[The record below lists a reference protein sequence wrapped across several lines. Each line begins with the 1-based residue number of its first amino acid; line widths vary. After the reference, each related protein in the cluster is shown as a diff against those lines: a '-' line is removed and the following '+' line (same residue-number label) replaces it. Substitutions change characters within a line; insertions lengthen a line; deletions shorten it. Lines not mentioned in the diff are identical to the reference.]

1 MFKIKR
7 WPRLKAISKSLKKG
21 SGIGAACE
29 AAGMSRFTLLK
40 WRKEDPKINRLIET
54 HLDGQIGTVEDALLK
69 SAVGFTYDE
78 ITQEVMKTME
88 GTETKKVVK
97 KVTKHVTPN
106 ATSAMFYLMNRAPKR
121 WADKRALVNNIV
133 ATVNNS
139 GRDKLKDIP
148 TALLKRMLEYAN
160 NGHGESPKESGSH
173 NGNGSD

>member
-1 MFKIKR
+1 MSKLKR
-7 WPRLKAISKSLKKG
+7 WPRLKAIAKSLTKG

-40 WRKEDPKINRLIET
+40 WRKEDPKINKLIES
-54 HLDGQIGTVEDALLK
+54 HLENQIGTVEDALLK
-69 SAVGFTYDE
+69 SAVGFSYDE
-78 ITQEVMKTME
+78 VTQEIVKTME
-88 GTETKKVVK
+88 GTEQKKLVK

-148 TALLKRMLEYAN
+148 TALLKRMLDYAN
-160 NGHGESPKESGSH
+160 NGSKEGSEPGPD
-173 NGNGSD
+173 NGNGSH

>member
-1 MFKIKR
+1 MYKLKR
-7 WPRLKAISKSLKKG
+7 WPRLKAIAKSLTKG

-40 WRKEDPKINRLIET
+40 WRKEDPKINKLIES
-54 HLDGQIGTVEDALLK
+54 HLENQIGTVEDALLK
-69 SAVGFTYDE
+69 SAVGFSYDE
-78 ITQEVMKTME
+78 VTQEIVKTME
-88 GTETKKVVK
+88 GTEQKKLVK

-106 ATSAMFYLMNRAPKR
+106 ATSAMFYLMNKAPKR

-148 TALLKRMLEYAN
+148 TALLKRMLDYAN
-160 NGHGESPKESGSH
+160 NGSKEGSEPGPDD
-173 NGNGSD
+173 GNGSH

>member
-1 MFKIKR
+1 MYKLKR
-7 WPRLKAISKSLKKG
+7 WPRLKAIAKSLTKG

-40 WRKEDPKINRLIET
+40 WRKEDPKINKLIES
-54 HLDGQIGTVEDALLK
+54 HLENQIGTVEDALLK
-69 SAVGFTYDE
+69 SAVGFSYDE
-78 ITQEVMKTME
+78 VTQEIVKTME
-88 GTETKKVVK
+88 GTEQRKLVK

-139 GRDKLKDIP
+139 GREKLKDIP
-148 TALLKRMLEYAN
+148 TALLKRMLDYAN
-160 NGHGESPKESGSH
+160 NGSKEGSEPGPD
-173 NGNGSD
+173 NGNGSH

>member
-1 MFKIKR
+1 MYKLKR
-7 WPRLKAISKSLKKG
+7 WPRLKAIAKSLTKG

-40 WRKEDPKINRLIET
+40 WRKEDPKINKLIES
-54 HLDGQIGTVEDALLK
+54 HLENQIGTVEDALLK
-69 SAVGFTYDE
+69 SAVGFSYDE
-78 ITQEVMKTME
+78 VTQEIVKTME
-88 GTETKKVVK
+88 GTEQKKLVK

-148 TALLKRMLEYAN
+148 TALLKRMLDYAN
-160 NGHGESPKESGSH
+160 NGSKEGSEPGPDD
-173 NGNGSD
+173 GNGSH

>member
-1 MFKIKR
+1 MSKLKR
-7 WPRLKAISKSLKKG
+7 WPRLRAIAKSLTKG

-40 WRKEDPKINRLIET
+40 WRKEDPKINKLIEN
-54 HLDGQIGTVEDALLK
+54 HLENQIGTVEDALLK
-69 SAVGFTYDE
+69 SAVGFSYDE
-78 ITQEVMKTME
+78 VTQEIVKTME
-88 GTETKKVVK
+88 GTEQRKLVK

-139 GRDKLKDIP
+139 GREKLKDIP
-148 TALLKRMLEYAN
+148 TALLKRMLDYAN
-160 NGHGESPKESGSH
+160 NGSKEGSEPGPD
-173 NGNGSD
+173 NGNGSH